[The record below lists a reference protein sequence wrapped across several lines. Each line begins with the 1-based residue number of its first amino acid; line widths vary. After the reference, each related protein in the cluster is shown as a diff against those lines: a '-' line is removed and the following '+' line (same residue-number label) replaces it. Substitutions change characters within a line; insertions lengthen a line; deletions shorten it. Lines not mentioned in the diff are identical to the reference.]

1 MNSQIQPYQ
10 APSIYTPWQVQ
21 AQWVQ
26 AAVGVIMV
34 GLFAVYLMQQLIK
47 VFKGEKIERP
57 F

>member
-34 GLFAVYLMQQLIK
+34 GLLAVYLMQQLVK
-47 VFKGEKIERP
+47 VFKGEEIERP

>member
-1 MNSQIQPYQ
+1 MTRQLEPYQ
-10 APSIYTPWQVQ
+10 TQVYTPLQVQ

-34 GLFAVYLMQQLIK
+34 GLFAVYLIQQLIK
-47 VFKGEKIERP
+47 VFKGEEIEKP